1 MSQCL
6 GFSEKF
12 QSLNT
17 FMDTSNKAKDILKE
31 PTWDLDAIDNEFRG
45 EIQRKPRKV
54 TSMKQ
59 KLKSVSTGLH

>member
-1 MSQCL
+1 
-6 GFSEKF
+6 
-12 QSLNT
+12 
-17 FMDTSNKAKDILKE
+17 MDTSNKAKDILKE

-45 EIQRKPRKV
+45 EIQRKPLKV

>member
-31 PTWDLDAIDNEFRG
+31 STWDLDAIDNEFQG
-45 EIQRKPRKV
+45 EIQRKPLKV

-59 KLKSVSTGLH
+59 KFKSVSTGLH

>member
-31 PTWDLDAIDNEFRG
+31 STWDLDAIDNEFQG
-45 EIQRKPRKV
+45 EIQRKSSQGYV
-54 TSMKQ
+54 YETE
-59 KLKSVSTGLH
+59 V